1 MSLKEQLTADM
12 KEAMKNKEKE
22 RLAVI
27 RMVRGAIRQQEIDGQ
42 KELGEEDVIAVISKE
57 VKMRR
62 DSIEEFQKG
71 GREDLV
77 EKTQAEIDVLLPYL
91 PAQLSEDEIR
101 TRFGFFIDAFKYG
114 APPHGGLAFG
124 LDRLC
129 MLLLGT
135 DDIRQVIAFPK
146 NQNAQC
152 VMSEAPT
159 IVSKEQLEELS
170 IAVDIAKE

>member
-42 KELGEEDVIAVISKE
+42 KELGEEDVIEVISKE

-91 PAQLSEDEIR
+91 PAQLSEDEVR
-101 TRFGFFIDAFKYG
+101 ELVKAAVEQTG
-114 APPHGGLAFG
+114 AA
-124 LDRLC
+124 
-129 MLLLGT
+129 T
-135 DDIRQVIAFPK
+135 PK
-146 NQNAQC
+146 DMGK
-152 VMSEAPT
+152 VMGVLMPKVKGRADGKMVNT
-159 IVSKEQLEELS
+159 IVKSFLQG
-170 IAVDIAKE
+170 

>member
-42 KELGEEDVIAVISKE
+42 KELGDEDVIAVISKE

-91 PAQLSEDEIR
+91 PAQLSEDEVR
-101 TRFGFFIDAFKYG
+101 ELVKTAVEQTG
-114 APPHGGLAFG
+114 AA
-124 LDRLC
+124 
-129 MLLLGT
+129 T
-135 DDIRQVIAFPK
+135 PK
-146 NQNAQC
+146 DMGK
-152 VMSEAPT
+152 VMGVLMPKVKGRADGKMVNT
-159 IVSKEQLEELS
+159 IVKSFLQG
-170 IAVDIAKE
+170 

>member
-91 PAQLSEDEIR
+91 PAQLSEDEVR
-101 TRFGFFIDAFKYG
+101 ELVKAAVEQTG
-114 APPHGGLAFG
+114 AA
-124 LDRLC
+124 
-129 MLLLGT
+129 T
-135 DDIRQVIAFPK
+135 PK
-146 NQNAQC
+146 DMGK
-152 VMSEAPT
+152 VMGVLMPKVKGRADGKMVNTKAPA
-159 IVSKEQLEELS
+159 VSR
-170 IAVDIAKE
+170 

>member
-91 PAQLSEDEIR
+91 PAQLSEDEVR
-101 TRFGFFIDAFKYG
+101 ELVKAAVEQTGAATPKDMGKVMGVLMPKGSEDLLAYVNEFLQKEKESGRIDE
-114 APPHGGLAFG
+114 LA
-124 LDRLC
+124 D
-129 MLLLGT
+129 
-135 DDIRQVIAFPK
+135 
-146 NQNAQC
+146 
-152 VMSEAPT
+152 E
-159 IVSKEQLEELS
+159 
-170 IAVDIAKE
+170 